1 MFQLNPDVNLFQR
14 SFVNEVRRTDEM
26 ERRLDFLEAQIQ
38 AEEGEPSSS
47 EGEKQVFS
55 IDYESFSHEPTRA
68 EEISDLEVRS

>member
-1 MFQLNPDVNLFQR
+1 
-14 SFVNEVRRTDEM
+14 M
-26 ERRLDFLEAQIQ
+26 ERKLDFLEAQVQ